1 MTRLATQAE
10 VLKLARILGV
20 PASQLAFLDPLP
32 DEALRHFRAAVSD
45 FLYDEQRPLV
55 RWLANAARWLPA
67 LVSALVVR
75 HWLKAPLT
83 ARLAAELPAWR
94 VAAIARYLPADF
106 LADIATTLD
115 PRGARELVQLLP
127 VATLIAITHQLL
139 ARGDHLTLG
148 RFVGYLP
155 DEHISDIAASISD
168 EGDLLDIVFFIESP
182 NRLDHLLQV
191 LPAERI
197 ERALALV
204 SQPAQRARWPSV
216 LALLSFVGFGLKRTL
231 GERVVALGE
240 DVLTR
245 IIEAADEG
253 ALWEDLVPVVASL
266 SPAAQA
272 RIVALPAIRDPALLQ
287 RILRAIDACGQWP
300 AMLSLVA
307 HMDDTTRQG
316 LALALA
322 ELPRALLAR
331 VAYAALLRSQWD
343 SVFDIAARL
352 PAARQREV
360 ADILNDYLPQL
371 DQPTAQLLRAFA
383 ERAIGAA

>member
-10 VLKLARILGV
+10 VLKLARTLGV
-20 PASQLAFLDPLP
+20 PAEQLDFLRPLP

-45 FLYDEQRPLV
+45 FLYDEQRPLL
-55 RWLANAARWLPA
+55 RWLAHAARWLPA
-67 LVSALVVR
+67 VVSAVLVR
-75 HWLKAPLT
+75 YWLKAPLT

-94 VAAIARYLPADF
+94 VAAIARFLPADF

-127 VATLIAITHQLL
+127 VSTLIAITHQLL
-139 ARGDHLTLG
+139 ARSDHLTLG

-155 DEHISDIAASISD
+155 DARISDIAASIVD

-204 SQPAQRARWPSV
+204 SQPEQRARWPSV
-216 LALLSFVGFGLKRTL
+216 LALLSYVGYGLKREL
-231 GERVVALGE
+231 GEQVVGLGE
-240 DVLTR
+240 AVLTR

-272 RIVALPAIRDPALLQ
+272 RIVALPAIREPALLQ
-287 RILRAIDACGQWP
+287 RILQAIDACAQWP

-307 HMDDTTRQG
+307 HMDTATRDG
-316 LALALA
+316 LAQALA
-322 ELPRALLAR
+322 TLPKEMLER

-343 SVFDIAARL
+343 SVFDIVARL
-352 PAARQREV
+352 PAARQRDVVE
-360 ADILNDYLPQL
+360 ILGQYLPDL
-371 DQPTAQLLRAFA
+371 DQRTADTLRAFA
-383 ERAIGAA
+383 GTTIGAA